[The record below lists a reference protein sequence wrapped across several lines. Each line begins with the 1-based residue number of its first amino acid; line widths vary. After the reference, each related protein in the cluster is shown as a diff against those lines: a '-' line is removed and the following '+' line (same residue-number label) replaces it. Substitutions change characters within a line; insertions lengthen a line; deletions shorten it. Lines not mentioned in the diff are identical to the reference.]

1 MEDTKTDTG
10 GQAKR
15 DLFIKVPAILAIF
28 WIVKLLTTA
37 MGEAFADFLQFA
49 SRDGSG
55 PSGMGMNGPPAMGM
69 GASSAIGTLPTLST
83 IDIVAIIALAA
94 ALILQFRTR
103 TYVAWIYWLAV
114 SMVSITGTIL
124 ADSLQRTLGG
134 QFYASVIFAAI
145 LIAIFAAWYI
155 SEKTLSIHSIYT
167 KRREAFYWAVV
178 IVAFTLGTA
187 LGDWTADSLG
197 LGYLGSIGLFAVL
210 FAIPFVACRFGLLN
224 SIAAFWFAY
233 VMTRPLGASVADW
246 LDSGISRGGLGVGTL
261 TVSLISIILITGL
274 VIYLSYTKIDVPTR
288 VEETEKESASEV
300 SPQAS

>member
-1 MEDTKTDTG
+1 MDDINTDTEG
-10 GQAKR
+10 RVKR
-15 DLFIKVPAILAIF
+15 ELFIKVPAILATF
-28 WIVKLLTTA
+28 WIIKLITTS

-49 SRDGSG
+49 SGGSGG
-55 PSGMGMNGPPAMGM
+55 PSGMSMNGPQSMSM
-69 GASSAIGTLPTLST
+69 GASSAIGTLPALST

-103 TYVAWIYWLAV
+103 RYVAWVYWLAV

-134 QFYASVIFAAI
+134 HFYASVIFAAI
-145 LIAIFAAWYI
+145 LVVIFVAWYM

-178 IVAFTLGTA
+178 IVTFTLGTA

-210 FAIPFVACRFGLLN
+210 FAIPFVAHRFGLLN
-224 SIAAFWFAY
+224 GIAAFWFAY
-233 VMTRPLGASVADW
+233 VMTRPLGASMADW
-246 LDSGISRGGLGVGTL
+246 LDSGSSRGGLGFGTL
-261 TVSLISIILITGL
+261 PVSLTAISLIVIL
-274 VIYLSYTKIDVPTR
+274 VVYLSVTHVDIPKD
-288 VEETEKESASEV
+288 VEESEKGSADAATPGV
-300 SPQAS
+300 F